1 MSKSLYELGLDYD
14 ESIRLTRELVAS
26 VRKRIKEAEA
36 KHDASEVF
44 FLGKKLEMLYEE
56 IRDMKIISEKLKTY
70 YDKEKNIKEVV
81 A

>member
-14 ESIRLTRELVAS
+14 ESIRRTQEVVAS
-26 VRKRIKEAEA
+26 VRKKIKAAEA
-36 KHDASEVF
+36 KHDSSEVF
-44 FLGKKLEMLYEE
+44 LLGKKLEMLYEE

-70 YDKEKNIKEVV
+70 YDKDKKIKEIV